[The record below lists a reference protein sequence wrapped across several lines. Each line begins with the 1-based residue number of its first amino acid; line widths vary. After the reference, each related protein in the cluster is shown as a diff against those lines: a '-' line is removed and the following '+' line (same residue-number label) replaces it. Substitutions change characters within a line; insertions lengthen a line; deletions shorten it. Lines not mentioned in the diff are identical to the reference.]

1 MNLTPNIKPNFHR
14 IKYLTQNNETSD
26 FAVQFVSIIDSSRYS
41 EMNLT
46 SLTLEILTFNKS
58 ELTTN
63 FTTVSVSIIVSSCYF
78 EIKLTSKNESSFLY

>member
-1 MNLTPNIKPNFHR
+1 MNLTPNNKSKFHR
-14 IKYLTQNNETSD
+14 IKYLTQSNEISD
-26 FAVQFVSIIDSSRYS
+26 FVVLFVSIIDSSRYS

-78 EIKLTSKNESSFLY
+78 EIKLTSKNESNFLY